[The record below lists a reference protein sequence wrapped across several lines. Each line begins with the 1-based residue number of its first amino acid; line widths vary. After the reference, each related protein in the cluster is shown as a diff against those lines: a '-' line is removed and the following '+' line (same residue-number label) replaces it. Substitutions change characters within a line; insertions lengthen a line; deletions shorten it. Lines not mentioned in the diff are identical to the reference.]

1 MRGMPL
7 TKSFRTYILAKLIGF
22 MPYFTRS
29 KVMSPIAVIGMKGH
43 NNLSKHI
50 TTPYKNLSTYKI
62 TYRKPFM
69 DNQDAVEVTCND
81 NGKKVIGYILNY
93 RAKDQLEIS
102 LNTVKIRM
110 QYKSGIFVGSMAG
123 MEFVV
128 QEDTLPRQFKDFQR

>member
-1 MRGMPL
+1 
-7 TKSFRTYILAKLIGF
+7 
-22 MPYFTRS
+22 
-29 KVMSPIAVIGMKGH
+29 
-43 NNLSKHI
+43 
-50 TTPYKNLSTYKI
+50 
-62 TYRKPFM
+62 M
-69 DNQDAVEVTCND
+69 DNQDAVEVTCTD

-110 QYKSGIFVGSMAG
+110 QYKTGIFVGTMAG

>member
-1 MRGMPL
+1 
-7 TKSFRTYILAKLIGF
+7 
-22 MPYFTRS
+22 
-29 KVMSPIAVIGMKGH
+29 
-43 NNLSKHI
+43 
-50 TTPYKNLSTYKI
+50 
-62 TYRKPFM
+62 M

-93 RAKDQLEIS
+93 RVKDQLEIS

-128 QEDTLPRQFKDFQR
+128 EEDILPRQFKDFQR

>member
-1 MRGMPL
+1 
-7 TKSFRTYILAKLIGF
+7 
-22 MPYFTRS
+22 
-29 KVMSPIAVIGMKGH
+29 
-43 NNLSKHI
+43 
-50 TTPYKNLSTYKI
+50 
-62 TYRKPFM
+62 M

-110 QYKSGIFVGSMAG
+110 QYKSGFFVGSMAG